1 MSEET
6 KDFVPCVVCGK
17 PMPVHRHMKS
27 MCDICR
33 TKVLVDLPKVE
44 VSSLY
49 GEMDSNK

>member
-17 PMPVHRHMKS
+17 PIPVHRHMKS

-33 TKVLVDLPKVE
+33 AKTLTGLPKVE

-49 GEMDSNK
+49 GEMGFNK